1 MAITSY
7 GSIGDDVTHNSD
19 VEADQDQVN
28 RDRDNS
34 QTEYTSLLPNGSDES
49 TNNTSAC
56 CSISS
61 PKYKYILGVILSLVS
76 GILFTGNNF
85 LINQWQVSVSDTVLV
100 RCVLTMSVYTVIS
113 LSRGESLL
121 PGSVKLK
128 LLIILQG
135 TLGAVTFIAA
145 LSCVSYMQVPD
156 ALCII
161 FACPVVTI
169 AASAIMLRDK
179 INLAKILA
187 GIFLLFGVVLACKP
201 PFLFNVIEKLDLSVG
216 NHKEATDLYYIGVIL
231 AVTSCLAGGI
241 MDVLIAKCGNVS
253 TSVLVNWSAIAG
265 FVMAVVY
272 CQIQGSSYILSSR
285 ILSTTWTQ
293 WATYIGLSI
302 SGLFAFTTLTKS
314 LQLISP
320 NLVASLRCL
329 ELVLAFSVQSLI
341 DGEFPDFVSVTGG
354 LLITFGVIILAFQD
368 EFLSYKDLIVT
379 IIKDKLKPTVQYRA
393 EEYDRLIGQTDE
405 C

>member
-7 GSIGDDVTHNSD
+7 GSIGDEVIHNSD
-19 VEADQDQVN
+19 VEADQDQ
-28 RDRDNS
+28 RERDNS
-34 QTEYTSLLPNGSDES
+34 QTDTEYTSLLSNNSDES
-49 TNNTSAC
+49 TTNTTC

-61 PKYKYILGVILSLVS
+61 PKYKYFFGVILSLIS

-100 RCVLTMSVYTVIS
+100 RCVLTMFVYTLIS
-113 LSRGESLL
+113 IFRGESLL
-121 PGSVKLK
+121 PGNVKLK

-145 LSCVSYMQVPD
+145 LSCVSFMQVPD

-201 PFLFNVIEKLDLSVG
+201 PFLFNVIEKFNLTVG
-216 NHKEATDLYYIGVIL
+216 NQKEVTDLYYIGVIL

-265 FVMAVVY
+265 FVMAIIYSLVAD
-272 CQIQGSSYILSSR
+272 SSYILSPR
-285 ILSTTWTQ
+285 IFSTTLTQ
-293 WATYIGLSI
+293 WATYFGLSI

-341 DGEFPDFVSVTGG
+341 DGQFPDFVSVTGG
-354 LLITFGVIILAFQD
+354 LLITFGVIILAFQE

-379 IIKDKLKPTVQYRA
+379 IIKDKLKPTVQHRA
-393 EEYDRLIGQTDE
+393 EEYDRLIGQTE
-405 C
+405 VY